1 MAPTTDPPTI
11 DPQAPTI
18 RADLLRRASNVLV
31 MLTDLDDP
39 TAAAEIV
46 RVWASNGHTWGE
58 FAAEGAAGIAVT
70 NLQTI
75 VELSVE
81 QVAAGNC
88 DPGHLL
94 AAARR
99 AQAALALGVVVAS
112 DHARQA
118 VTA

>member
-1 MAPTTDPPTI
+1 MATEPPTI
-11 DPQAPTI
+11 P
-18 RADLLRRASNVLV
+18 ADLLRRASNVLV

-75 VELSVE
+75 ADELAKQSD
-81 QVAAGNC
+81 GWR
-88 DPGHLL
+88 L
-94 AAARR
+94 AYMVRR

-112 DHARQA
+112 DHTRQA
-118 VTA
+118 VTT